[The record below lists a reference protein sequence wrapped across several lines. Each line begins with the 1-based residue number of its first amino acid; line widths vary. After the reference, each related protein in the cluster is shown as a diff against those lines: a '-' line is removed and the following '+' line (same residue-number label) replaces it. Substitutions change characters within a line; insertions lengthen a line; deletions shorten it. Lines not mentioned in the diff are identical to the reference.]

1 MNGLQIILA
10 GAASAYLTASA
21 PQPSLE
27 VQILDQMN
35 GVRSDP
41 RSFDRTL
48 KDYRNHFQG
57 KVAYAP
63 GEEGGEL
70 TQEGPAAVDEA
81 RRFLTMAASAQPLRW
96 DDALARMAAE
106 HAADQSVTGGVGHD
120 ASDGADFS
128 ERVERHVRGRSV
140 VSEII
145 SYGEANH
152 VDVVRQFIVDDG
164 EPRRAHRT
172 DLFESDIRRAGVAC
186 RPHPVYTVSCVV
198 ELSSD

>member
-1 MNGLQIILA
+1 MTAVQILLF
-10 GAASAYLTASA
+10 GAASSYIAAAA

-27 VQILDQMN
+27 FAILQQMN
-35 GVRSDP
+35 LVRSSP
-41 RSFDRTL
+41 RAFDRTL
-48 KDYRNHFQG
+48 QDYRRQFEG
-57 KVAYAP
+57 KVAFAP
-63 GEEGGEL
+63 GGAGGEL

-81 RRFLTMAASAQPLRW
+81 LRFLDTTSSSGPLQW
-96 DDALARMAAE
+96 DDALAQMAAE
-106 HAADQSVTGGVGHD
+106 HAADQGVTGEVGHE
-120 ASDGADFS
+120 ASDGSDFS

-145 SYGEANH
+145 SYGEASH

-164 EPRRAHRT
+164 EPSRAHRT
-172 DLFESDIRRAGVAC
+172 DLFETGIRRAGVAC